1 LTGIVAYS
9 ELLLRPN
16 LKPEMV
22 GQFAETINKEST
34 RLAQFINDFL
44 DLARLQSGR
53 TRIARQPVEID
64 RLVREVVRLIQPQA
78 AQRGLTLTG
87 QVPDNLPLVKGDQE
101 RLKQVVINLVSNAIK
116 YNRDGGSVE
125 IIVDANDDCMRVQ
138 IKDTGKGIPPEAL
151 PHLFE
156 KFYRVPDS
164 EGWAQG
170 TGLGLSIVKQLV
182 EVHGGQI
189 MAESQMGV
197 GTTMTFTLPVAKGQ

>member
-1 LTGIVAYS
+1 
-9 ELLLRPN
+9 
-16 LKPEMV
+16 
-22 GQFAETINKEST
+22 
-34 RLAQFINDFL
+34 
-44 DLARLQSGR
+44 
-53 TRIARQPVEID
+53 
-64 RLVREVVRLIQPQA
+64 
-78 AQRGLTLTG
+78 
-87 QVPDNLPLVKGDQE
+87 VKGDQE